1 MNFALTRNLSSR
13 SVFREDRRRTVTD
26 IMRPDWSEKIHTI
39 QSEIEIASEDAVIAG
54 IHNIVKAQPSQS
66 ISADVACMETTS
78 QREGE
83 VSALVEK
90 ILVVAQACT
99 ACMACELAC
108 GFHWT
113 KKMDPSRSTIRV
125 HRNGTTGLV
134 DIQVLDDCNT
144 CRGVETPLCVS
155 VCAPRALSLGRKR
168 SATAKEAP

>member
-1 MNFALTRNLSSR
+1 M
-13 SVFREDRRRTVTD
+13 
-26 IMRPDWSEKIHTI
+26 IHTTEPEVE
-39 QSEIEIASEDAVIAG
+39 SFNEDAVISG
-54 IHNIVKAQPSQS
+54 IHNIVEAQPSQA
-66 ISADVACMETTS
+66 ISVDIACMETTS

-83 VSALVEK
+83 VSALVER
-90 ILVVAQACT
+90 ILVAPQACT

-113 KKMDPSRSTIRV
+113 RKMDPSRSTIRV
-125 HRNGTTGLV
+125 QRNRDTGLA

-168 SATAKEAP
+168 SATAKEAL